1 KQANTPNFDRLWDTY
16 PHNQLRASGEAVGL
30 PKGQMG
36 NSEVGHLNIGA
47 GRIVY
52 QSLTR
57 INNAIEDGTFF
68 NIEAFTKTMEQAK
81 KGGHALHIFG
91 LLSDG
96 GVHSHI
102 DHLFALLKLAKD
114 KQLKDVYVHAFL
126 DGRDVGQTSAGMY
139 LKQLEMKLD
148 EYGVGKLATISGR
161 YYAMD
166 RDNRWDREKKAYD
179 AIVYG
184 QGPKAENPQDVVTA
198 SYEKNV
204 FDEFVE
210 PTVMTDSDGQPIGRV
225 QDDDAVIFFNFRPDR
240 AIQISRAFTNDDFD
254 GFDRGSS
261 KPQNIQFVMM
271 TNYSDNVYGEVAFGP
286 NDLKNTVGEV
296 LSKHDMKQLRIAET
310 EKYPHVTFFMS
321 GGREEEFPGEKR
333 ILIHSPSVAT
343 YDLKPEMSAYEV
355 TEALLDELDKQ
366 TENAI
371 ILNFANPD
379 MVGHSGM
386 LEPTVKAIEAVD
398 ECLGK
403 VIDKMTELG
412 GHAVIFADHGNSEEV
427 VTLEGKPM
435 TSHTTSPV
443 PVIVTKKGI
452 ELRDGGILADVAPTL
467 LDLLNI
473 EQPSEMTGKSLI
485 KS

>member
-198 SYEKNV
+198 SYEKDV
-204 FDEFVE
+204 FEEFVE
-210 PTVMTDSDGQPIGRV
+210 PTVMTDSDDQRIGRD
-225 QDDDAVIFFNFRPDR
+225 QDDDAVLFFRFRPDR

-296 LSKHDMKQLRIAET
+296 LSKHDMKQL
-310 EKYPHVTFFMS
+310 
-321 GGREEEFPGEKR
+321 
-333 ILIHSPSVAT
+333 
-343 YDLKPEMSAYEV
+343 
-355 TEALLDELDKQ
+355 
-366 TENAI
+366 
-371 ILNFANPD
+371 
-379 MVGHSGM
+379 
-386 LEPTVKAIEAVD
+386 
-398 ECLGK
+398 
-403 VIDKMTELG
+403 
-412 GHAVIFADHGNSEEV
+412 
-427 VTLEGKPM
+427 
-435 TSHTTSPV
+435 
-443 PVIVTKKGI
+443 
-452 ELRDGGILADVAPTL
+452 
-467 LDLLNI
+467 
-473 EQPSEMTGKSLI
+473 
-485 KS
+485 